1 LIDPVSYYSTH
12 SPLTYL
18 PKEEGITTLL
28 DDLPSNVPEI
38 VNIVQSNVLHIFWAE
53 NYGVKLSEE
62 RTNEVNLR
70 SSADMLRR
78 MYELKPQSLVKKREL
93 DRKLV
98 GNCRDFTVLTVSL
111 LRESGIPARARCGF
125 GAYFSGP
132 EDKLKYIDHWV
143 VEYWNGDRWV
153 MVDSQIDALQKRV
166 IELSFDPLD
175 VPHDKFITGGVAW
188 SMCRSGT
195 DPDLFGIWDMSGLR
209 FVRGDMV
216 RDLASLAKTPLLPW
230 DGWGV
235 MLDQKEIHYEL
246 MDRVAVVTIP
256 ATEEYEEIMEL
267 NKHPLLKV
275 PETVVSW
282 MGGTEPF
289 SVKLSDVVEE
299 M

>member
-1 LIDPVSYYSTH
+1 LIEPLSYYSTH

-28 DDLPSNVPEI
+28 DGLPSTVPEI
-38 VNIVQSNVLHIFWAE
+38 VDTVQGNVIHIFLAE
-53 NYGVKLSEE
+53 DYGVKLSEE
-62 RTNEVNLR
+62 RTKEVNLR
-70 SSADMLRR
+70 SSADMLRK
-78 MYELKPQSLVKKREL
+78 MYELDPQPMAKKREL

-111 LRESGIPARARCGF
+111 LRENGVPARARCGF
-125 GAYFSGP
+125 GAYFSRP
-132 EDKLKYIDHWV
+132 EDKLKYMDHWV
-143 VEYWNGDRWV
+143 VEYWNGDRWI

-166 IELSFDPLD
+166 LGLGFDPLD
-175 VPHDKFITGGVAW
+175 VPHDMFITGGAAW

-195 DPDLFGIWDMSGLR
+195 DPDLVGILDMSGLR
-209 FVRGDMV
+209 FVRGDVV

-246 MDRVAVVTIP
+246 MDRVAAATIP

-267 NKHPLLKV
+267 NEHPLLKV
-275 PETVVSW
+275 PETIVSW
-282 MGGTEPF
+282 MTGTEPF
-289 SVKLSDVVEE
+289 HVKLSDEVEE

>member
-1 LIDPVSYYSTH
+1 M
-12 SPLTYL
+12 
-18 PKEEGITTLL
+18 

-175 VPHDKFITGGVAW
+175 VPYDKFITGGVAW